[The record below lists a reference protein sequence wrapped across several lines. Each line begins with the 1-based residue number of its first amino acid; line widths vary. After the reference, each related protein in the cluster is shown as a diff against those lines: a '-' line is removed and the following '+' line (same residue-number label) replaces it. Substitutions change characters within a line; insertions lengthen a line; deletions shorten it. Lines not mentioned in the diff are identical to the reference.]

1 MDVEKISM
9 NLQFLII
16 DPQNDF
22 AHPQGNL
29 FVPHADTDSQ
39 RLATLL
45 QRLNTKITQIHVTL
59 DTHHWV
65 DIAHPIFWIDFQ
77 GKHPAPFTI
86 ITESDVLEG
95 KWKTTRPDYQTRATE
110 YVRSLTG
117 QGRYELTIWPP
128 HCLIGKPGHNVIT
141 SIAEALTE
149 WENTFAIVNYINK
162 GTNIWTEHYS
172 AFKAEVPD
180 PQDSTTFLNT
190 HLLEQLKQADLI
202 AISGQ
207 ALSHCVANTVR
218 DLADNLG
225 QENLAKMIL
234 IQDTTSNVPGF
245 EHLGEQFLVELT
257 ARGMQTAKSAEFGI

>member
-1 MDVEKISM
+1 M
-9 NLQFLII
+9 NLQFLLV

-29 FVPHADTDSQ
+29 FVPQADTDSK
-39 RLATLL
+39 RLASLL

-65 DIAHPIFWIDFQ
+65 DIAHPIFWINKQ
-77 GKHPAPFTI
+77 GQHPVPFTI
-86 ITESDVLEG
+86 ITEQDVLDG
-95 KWKTTRPDYQTRATE
+95 IWTTTRPDLQTRATS
-110 YVRSLTG
+110 YVQALTR

-128 HCLIGKPGHNVIT
+128 HCLIGKPGHNVVMPV
-141 SIAEALTE
+141 AEALTE
-149 WENTFAIVNYINK
+149 WEDTFAIVNYIIK

-172 AFKAEVPD
+172 ALQAEVPD
-180 PQDSTTFLNT
+180 PLDPSTHLNT
-190 HLLEQLKQADLI
+190 SLIDALKQADLI

-218 DLADNLG
+218 DLAEHLG
-225 QENLAKMIL
+225 SENMTKMVL

-245 EHLGEQFLVELT
+245 EHLGEQFLAELT
-257 ARGMQTAKSAEFGI
+257 ARGMQTAKSTEFGV